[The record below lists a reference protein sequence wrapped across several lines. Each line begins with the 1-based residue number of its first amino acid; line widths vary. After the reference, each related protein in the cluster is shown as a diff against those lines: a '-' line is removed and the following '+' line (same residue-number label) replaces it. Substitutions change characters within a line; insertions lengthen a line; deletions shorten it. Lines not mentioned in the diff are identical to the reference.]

1 MRLISQ
7 NGEYDIPYEN
17 CLLTIKQT
25 DKNAVR
31 IIASSNL
38 ENFSCFTLAKYK
50 DIETADKAMKKMWEK
65 YLEIRSGGL
74 TSIVPPRIYQFP
86 SEEEVLNG

>member
-7 NGEYDIPYEN
+7 NGVYDIPYEN
-17 CLLTIKQT
+17 CQLMIKET
-25 DKNAVR
+25 AEKEVR
-31 IIASSNL
+31 VIATTNL
-38 ENFSCFTLAKYK
+38 DNFTLAKYK
-50 DIETADKAMKKMWEK
+50 DIETTDKAMKKMWEK

-86 SEEEVLNG
+86 SEEEVVNG